1 MDAFML
7 VKAVNNAIVTV
18 NIGIKILQQ
27 SSNILAQPQYLA
39 KITKKIQKCPII
51 RNRQKENRNFSPKIG
66 NKMTSVKNQTK
77 KS

>member
-39 KITKKIQKCPII
+39 KITKKISYYVP
-51 RNRQKENRNFSPKIG
+51 
-66 NKMTSVKNQTK
+66 
-77 KS
+77 